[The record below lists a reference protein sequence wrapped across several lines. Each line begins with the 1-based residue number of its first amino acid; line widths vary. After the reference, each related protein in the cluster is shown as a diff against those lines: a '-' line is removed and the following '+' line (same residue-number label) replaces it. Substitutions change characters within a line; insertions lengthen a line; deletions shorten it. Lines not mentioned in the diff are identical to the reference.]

1 MGTVDEQQSLSFE
14 LNSVSKV
21 KVFNFILI
29 IIATVMLMLNNIIE
43 ILKRGLMM
51 FVFFLLMFSIG
62 RIVFIFALRDY
73 ISEASAIDILTAL
86 WVGLRLS
93 CQTAGILALLILLS
107 SIISRVAMKY
117 VSIIVFV
124 ITSTLYVASFPF
136 YEQFHSNFNQMIFNA
151 VNDDM
156 YALLITFIDEFNL
169 PLRLLAALTLSMILY
184 KLFIKTL
191 QIFSRIKPAMR
202 PTQKIFSVLIVAL
215 TYLVVT
221 LSIFGGGLNWQTELN
236 FENIGVTKDKFLNEA
251 ILDSYQAIYRSYVLQ
266 SRIASSA
273 GLNFTA
279 EDIKE
284 LAAQHANQP
293 PTSNSLND
301 YLRHQA
307 KGSMIPKPK
316 HIFVI
321 ISESYANWPL
331 LDKYTELHIADG
343 MKSIISA
350 ENSDY
355 CPTFLPNGGSTVS
368 AVTGIVTGLA
378 DANLY
383 LTTLPQSF
391 TAPYLTATAPQMKN
405 LGYDT
410 NFFYAGPTT
419 WERIEELSISQ
430 GFDKF
435 YGEGD
440 IVSEFRIPNYELR
453 IKNNVWGVD
462 DKFLY
467 NFVEDKLDVSTPSFN
482 VILNTSNHAPYTV
495 DLEAEGITLSKTFD
509 DESLNKKLAH
519 HFYADRELKK
529 FIDTMKLKAP
539 ESLFVIV
546 GDHADRCNIDK
557 QPSDYE
563 RFGVPLIITGNG
575 IHHEL
580 LNKKSAGSQIDI
592 IPTIIELIAPK
603 DFEYYSIGKSL
614 TENTHGVNY
623 ALFITRTALGNANAF
638 PLKPEPL
645 SADVAIES
653 EDWSTLENYI
663 NYVRGVSYWLAKFG
677 KELQPN
683 DN

>member
-1 MGTVDEQQSLSFE
+1 
-14 LNSVSKV
+14 
-21 KVFNFILI
+21 
-29 IIATVMLMLNNIIE
+29 MLMLNNIIE

-51 FVFFLLMFSIG
+51 FVFFLLMLSLG
-62 RIVFIFALRDY
+62 RIVFIFVLSDY
-73 ISEASAIDILTAL
+73 MGEVSMTDILTAL
-86 WVGLRLS
+86 WFGLRLS
-93 CQTAGILALLILLS
+93 CQTAGILTLVILLP
-107 SIISRVAMKY
+107 SIISRVAARFIAALIFLMT
-117 VSIIVFV
+117 SI
-124 ITSTLYVASFPF
+124 LYLASFPF
-136 YEQFHSNFNQMIFNA
+136 YQQFHSNFNQIIFNA

-156 YALLITFIDEFNL
+156 YALLITFIDAFNL
-169 PLRLLAALTLSMILY
+169 PLRLIAALALSMILY
-184 KLFIKTL
+184 KLFTKTL
-191 QIFSRIKPAMR
+191 QIFSRPPAL
-202 PTQKIFSVLIVAL
+202 KIFSVLIIAL
-215 TYLVVT
+215 TYLAVT

-251 ILDSYQAIYRSYVLQ
+251 ILDSYQAMYRGYVLQ
-266 SRIASSA
+266 NRIASSA

-279 EDIKE
+279 EDIKN
-284 LAAQHANQP
+284 LAAQHSNQT
-293 PTSNSLND
+293 PTSNNLSD
-301 YLRHQA
+301 YLRYQG
-307 KGSMIPKPK
+307 KGAIIPKPK
-316 HIFVI
+316 HVFVI

-331 LDKYTELHIADG
+331 LDKYSDLHIADG

-350 ENSDY
+350 DSSDY
-355 CPTFLPNGGSTVS
+355 CPTFLPNGGNTVS

-405 LGYDT
+405 LGYVA

-419 WERIEELSISQ
+419 WERIGELSISQ

-440 IVSEFRIPNYELR
+440 IVSEFQLRIPNSEFR

-467 NFVEDKLDVSTPSFN
+467 HFIEDKLDVDVPSFN

-495 DLEAEGITLSKTFD
+495 DLEAEGIKLSKTFD
-509 DESLNKKLAH
+509 DEDLNKKLAH
-519 HFYADRELKK
+519 HFYADRELKN

-563 RFGVPLIITGNG
+563 RFVVPLIITGNG
-575 IHHEL
+575 VNHEIF
-580 LNKKSAGSQIDI
+580 NKKAAGSQIDI
-592 IPTIIELIAPK
+592 IPTIIELIAPE

-623 ALFITRTALGNANAF
+623 ALFITRTVLGNANAF

-645 SADVAIES
+645 SNDINVEA

-677 KELQPN
+677 NKLE
-683 DN
+683 